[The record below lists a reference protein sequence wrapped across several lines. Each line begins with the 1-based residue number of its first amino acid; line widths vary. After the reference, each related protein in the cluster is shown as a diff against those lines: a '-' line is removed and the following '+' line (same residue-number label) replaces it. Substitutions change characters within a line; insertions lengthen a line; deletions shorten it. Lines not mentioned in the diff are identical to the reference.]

1 MNEQNGN
8 ERRKDIFRIAVLV
21 SFSIVILV
29 TGIVYIIYATS
40 HNGSDE
46 AASVTEME
54 EGKEELIALL
64 SSENVTIE
72 KTDLP
77 EPEESSQMPEPDEKD
92 DLVTTIKVLTYQ
104 AVELKDIYSVKEETV
119 CFKCYDKDAV
129 SYVWEYYDT
138 VAGEWQSADDTYIYS
153 YPDEL
158 GRSVSNLEMNAEE
171 DNDGLM
177 VRCTI
182 DFQTKEAETQTAS
195 LHVIDDI
202 KAIAIENM
210 ETDANRYLGTA
221 DLPVTVTYK
230 DGKEEDIIGLNGL
243 HFIVVEENT
252 DDVTVSG
259 NRIET
264 TTIIKTEAEYF
275 NTGLNCKEALIRYR
289 TEALDPIETTCS
301 ITGKDEKPP
310 EISEVKMSPFEISN
324 IDQPVNLTITITA
337 EDDVTLYP
345 ELEYAFLYSDQ
356 ELTEN
361 DWKKNP
367 SFDVSIERNGIYYA
381 YVRDQSGN
389 VGKMEKEIITVDTKA
404 PVISAVSFSEEDWCK
419 YNTISVTARDTG
431 EISYCFENRSAGIN
445 SGWITYSEYTA
456 DTNGIWIISVKDAVG
471 NIAETEIEITNIDK
485 EAPVI
490 QRISA
495 K

>member
-1 MNEQNGN
+1 MNKKQKL
-8 ERRKDIFRIAVLV
+8 KDIFLIVTFIIFLTIIIIEAVLL
-21 SFSIVILV
+21 IN
-29 TGIVYIIYATS
+29 ATS
-40 HNGSDE
+40 HNGSDK
-46 AASVTEME
+46 AASITETE
-54 EGKEELIALL
+54 EGKEELLSLL
-64 SSENVTIE
+64 SSGNVTIE
-72 KTDLP
+72 KTELP
-77 EPEESSQMPEPDEKD
+77 EPETAYQMPEPEEND
-92 DLVTTIKVLTYQ
+92 DPVTDIKVLTDQ
-104 AVELKDIYSVKEETV
+104 AVELKDIYSAKEETV

-129 SYVWEYYDT
+129 SYVWEYYNT
-138 VAGEWQSADDTYIYS
+138 AAGEWQSADDSLINS

-158 GRSVSNLEMNAEE
+158 GRKVSKLEINAEE

-177 VRCTI
+177 VRCKI
-182 DFQTKEAETQTAS
+182 NFQTKEAETQTAS
-195 LHVIDDI
+195 LHIIDEIKGIVIED
-202 KAIAIENM
+202 M

-230 DGKEEDIIGLNGL
+230 DGKKENIIGLNGM
-243 HFIVVEENT
+243 HFIAIEENT
-252 DDVTVSG
+252 DDDVTVSG

-264 TTIIKTEAEYF
+264 TTIIKTEGEYF
-275 NTGLNCKEALIRYR
+275 NTGLGRKEALIRYR
-289 TEALDPIETTCS
+289 SDAQDPIETTCS

-310 EISEVKMSPFEISN
+310 EISEIKTSPFEVSS
-324 IDQPVNLTITITA
+324 IDRPIDLTITIMA
-337 EDDVTLYP
+337 EDDVSPYP

-356 ELTEN
+356 ELIES
-361 DWKKNP
+361 DWKKKS

-389 VGKMEKEIITVDTKA
+389 VGKLEKEIITVDTKA
-404 PVISAVSFSEEDWCK
+404 PVISTVSLSEEDWCK
-419 YNTISVTARDTG
+419 CNTISVTARDAG

-456 DTNGIWIISVKDAVG
+456 DTNGTWIIRAKDAVG
-471 NIAETEIEITNIDK
+471 NIAETEITIKNIDN

>member
-1 MNEQNGN
+1 MNKKLTLKE
-8 ERRKDIFRIAVLV
+8 IFLIVKLIIFLTVIIAGAA
-21 SFSIVILV
+21 FM
-29 TGIVYIIYATS
+29 IYAKS

-46 AASVTEME
+46 AASFTETE

-64 SSENVTIE
+64 SSGNVTIE

-77 EPEESSQMPEPDEKD
+77 ETETAYQMPEPEEKD
-92 DLVTTIKVLTYQ
+92 DPATVIKVLTNQ
-104 AVELKDIYSVKEETV
+104 AVELKDIYSVKGETV

-138 VAGEWQSADDTYIYS
+138 VAGEWQSADDAHIYS

-158 GRSVSNLEMNAEE
+158 GRTVSNLEMNAEE

-195 LHVIDDI
+195 LHVIDRIKDI
-202 KAIAIENM
+202 VIEDM

-221 DLPVTVTYK
+221 DLLVTVTYK
-230 DGKEEDIIGLNGL
+230 DGKEENISGLNGL
-243 HFIVVEENT
+243 HFIAVEENT

-264 TTIIKTEAEYF
+264 TTIIKKEADYH
-275 NTGLNCKEALIRYR
+275 NTGMDRKEVLIRYR
-289 TEALDPIETTCS
+289 TDALEPIETTCS

-337 EDDVTLYP
+337 EDDVTPYP

-356 ELTEN
+356 ELTEP
-361 DWKKNP
+361 DWKKTP
-367 SFDVSIERNGIYYA
+367 SFDVNIERNGIYYT

-389 VGKMEKEIITVDTKA
+389 VGKLEKEIITVDTKA
-404 PVISAVSFSEEDWCK
+404 PVISAVSFSEEDWCMC
-419 YNTISVTARDTG
+419 NIISVTARDTG

-456 DTNGIWIISVKDAVG
+456 DTNGIWIIRVKDAVG

>member
-8 ERRKDIFRIAVLV
+8 ERRKDIFRVVVLV
-21 SFSIVILV
+21 FFSLVIFL
-29 TGIVYIIYATS
+29 TGIVYTLYATS
-40 HNGSDE
+40 HKKFETAELPDE
-46 AASVTEME
+46 ETED
-54 EGKEELIALL
+54 ELAALL
-64 SSENVTIE
+64 SSITV
-72 KTDLP
+72 DLPETETAYQMP
-77 EPEESSQMPEPDEKD
+77 EPEEKGDPAA
-92 DLVTTIKVLTYQ
+92 VIKVLTNQ
-104 AVELKDIYSVKEETV
+104 AVELKDIYSVKGETV

-129 SYVWEYYDT
+129 SYGWEYYDT
-138 VAGEWQSADDTYIYS
+138 TAGEWQSVDDSLIYLH
-153 YPDEL
+153 PDEL
-158 GRSVSNLEMNAEE
+158 GRKVSKLEMNAEE
-171 DNDGLM
+171 DNDRLM

-202 KAIAIENM
+202 KAIAIEDM
-210 ETDANRYLGTA
+210 ETDADRYLGTD

-230 DGKEEDIIGLNGL
+230 DGKEEEIIGLNGL
-243 HFIVVEENT
+243 HFIAVEENT

-264 TTIIKTEAEYF
+264 TTIIKKETDYF
-275 NTGLNCKEALIRYR
+275 NTGMDRKEVLIRYR
-289 TEALDPIETTCS
+289 TDALEPIETTCS
-301 ITGKDEKPP
+301 ITGRDEKPP

-337 EDDVTLYP
+337 EDDVTPYP

-356 ELTEN
+356 ELIES
-361 DWKKNP
+361 DWKKKS

-381 YVRDQSGN
+381 YVRDRSGN
-389 VGKMEKEIITVDTKA
+389 VGKLEKEIITVDTKA
-404 PVISAVSFSEEDWCK
+404 PVISAVSLSEEDWCK
-419 YNTISVTARDTG
+419 CNTISVTARDAG
-431 EISYCFENRSAGIN
+431 EISYCFENKSAGIN

-456 DTNGIWIISVKDAVG
+456 DTNGIWIIRAKDAVG
-471 NIAETEIEITNIDK
+471 NITETEIEITNIDK

>member
-1 MNEQNGN
+1 MNKKQKWKE
-8 ERRKDIFRIAVLV
+8 IFLMVVLIIFLAVIITEAVFL
-21 SFSIVILV
+21 
-29 TGIVYIIYATS
+29 IYATS
-40 HNGSDE
+40 HNGSDK
-46 AASVTEME
+46 AASVTETE

-64 SSENVTIE
+64 SSGNVTIE

-77 EPEESSQMPEPDEKD
+77 ETETAYRMPEPEEKD
-92 DLVTTIKVLTYQ
+92 DPDTVIKVLTDQ
-104 AVELKDIYSVKEETV
+104 AVELKDIYSVKGETV
-119 CFKCYDKDAV
+119 YFKCFDKDAV
-129 SYVWEYYDT
+129 SYVWEYYNT
-138 VAGEWQSADDTYIYS
+138 AAGEWQSADDSLIYS
-153 YPDEL
+153 YLDEL
-158 GRSVSNLEMNAEE
+158 GRKVSKLEINAEE

-182 DFQTKEAETQTAS
+182 NFQTKEAETQTAS
-195 LHVIDDI
+195 LHIIDEIKGIVIED
-202 KAIAIENM
+202 M
-210 ETDANRYLGTA
+210 ETDANRYLGTD

-264 TTIIKTEAEYF
+264 TTIIKTEGEYF
-275 NTGLNCKEALIRYR
+275 NTGLDCKEALIRYR
-289 TEALDPIETTCS
+289 SDAQDLIETTCS

-310 EISEVKMSPFEISN
+310 EISEIKTSPFEVSS
-324 IDQPVNLTITITA
+324 IDRPIDLIITIMA
-337 EDDVTLYP
+337 EDDVSPYP

-356 ELTEN
+356 ELTEA
-361 DWKKNP
+361 DWKKKS
-367 SFDVSIERNGIYYA
+367 SFDMSIERNGIYYA

-389 VGKMEKEIITVDTKA
+389 VGKLEKEIITVDTKA
-404 PVISAVSFSEEDWCK
+404 PIISAVNLSEEGWCK
-419 YNTISVTARDTG
+419 CNTISVTARDAG
-431 EISYCFENRSAGIN
+431 EISYCFKNSSSGIS

-456 DTNGIWIISVKDAVG
+456 DTNGTWIIRAKDAVG

>member
-1 MNEQNGN
+1 MNKKLKW
-8 ERRKDIFRIAVLV
+8 KDIFLIVTFIIFLTVIIVEAVL
-21 SFSIVILV
+21 L
-29 TGIVYIIYATS
+29 IYATS
-40 HNGSDE
+40 HNGSDK
-46 AASVTEME
+46 ASSVTETE
-54 EGKEELIALL
+54 DGKEELLALL
-64 SSENVTIE
+64 SSGNVTIE
-72 KTDLP
+72 KTELP
-77 EPEESSQMPEPDEKD
+77 EPEIAYQMPEPEEND
-92 DLVTTIKVLTYQ
+92 DSVTDIKVLTDQ
-104 AVELKDIYSVKEETV
+104 AVELKDIYSAKEETV
-119 CFKCYDKDAV
+119 CFKCFDKDAV

-138 VAGEWQSADDTYIYS
+138 AAGGWQSADDSLINS

-158 GRSVSNLEMNAEE
+158 GRKVSKLEINAEE

-182 DFQTKEAETQTAS
+182 NFQTKEAETQTAS
-195 LHVIDDI
+195 LHIIDEIKGIVIED
-202 KAIAIENM
+202 M

-230 DGKEEDIIGLNGL
+230 DGKKENIIGLNGM
-243 HFIVVEENT
+243 HFIAIEENT
-252 DDVTVSG
+252 DDDVTVSG

-264 TTIIKTEAEYF
+264 TTIIKTEGEYF
-275 NTGLNCKEALIRYR
+275 NTGLDCKEALIRYR
-289 TEALDPIETTCS
+289 SDAQNPIETTCS

-310 EISEVKMSPFEISN
+310 EISEIKTSPFEVSS
-324 IDQPVNLTITITA
+324 IDRPIDLTITIMA
-337 EDDVTLYP
+337 EDDVSPYP

-356 ELTEN
+356 ELIES
-361 DWKKNP
+361 DWKKKS

-389 VGKMEKEIITVDTKA
+389 VGKLEKEIITVDTKA
-404 PVISAVSFSEEDWCK
+404 PVISAVSLSEEDWCK
-419 YNTISVTARDTG
+419 CNTISVIARDAG
-431 EISYCFENRSAGIN
+431 EISYCFENRSDGIN

-456 DTNGIWIISVKDAVG
+456 DTNGTWIIRAKDAVG
-471 NIAETEIEITNIDK
+471 NIAETEITIKNIDN

>member
-1 MNEQNGN
+1 MNKKLKW
-8 ERRKDIFRIAVLV
+8 KDIFLIVTFIIFLTVIIVEAVLL
-21 SFSIVILV
+21 IC
-29 TGIVYIIYATS
+29 ATS
-40 HNGSDE
+40 HNGSDK
-46 AASVTEME
+46 ASSVTETE
-54 EGKEELIALL
+54 EGKEELLALL
-64 SSENVTIE
+64 SSGNVTIE
-72 KTDLP
+72 KTELP
-77 EPEESSQMPEPDEKD
+77 EPEIAYQMPEPEEND
-92 DLVTTIKVLTYQ
+92 DSVTDIKVLTDQ
-104 AVELKDIYSVKEETV
+104 AVELKDIYSAKEETV
-119 CFKCYDKDAV
+119 CFKCFDKDAV

-138 VAGEWQSADDTYIYS
+138 AAGGWQSADDSLINS

-158 GRSVSNLEMNAEE
+158 GRKVSKLEINAEE
-171 DNDGLM
+171 DNDGRM

-182 DFQTKEAETQTAS
+182 NFQTKEAETQTAS
-195 LHVIDDI
+195 LHIIDEIKGIVIED
-202 KAIAIENM
+202 M

-230 DGKEEDIIGLNGL
+230 DGKKENIIGLNGM
-243 HFIVVEENT
+243 HFIAIEENT
-252 DDVTVSG
+252 DDDVTVSG

-264 TTIIKTEAEYF
+264 TTIIKTEGEYF
-275 NTGLNCKEALIRYR
+275 NTGLDRKEALIRYR
-289 TEALDPIETTCS
+289 SDAQDPIETTCS

-310 EISEVKMSPFEISN
+310 EISEIKTSPFEVSS
-324 IDQPVNLTITITA
+324 IDRPIDLTITIMA
-337 EDDVTLYP
+337 EDDVSPYP

-356 ELTEN
+356 ELIES
-361 DWKKNP
+361 DWKKKS

-389 VGKMEKEIITVDTKA
+389 VGKLEKEIITVDTKA
-404 PVISAVSFSEEDWCK
+404 PVISAVSLSEEDWCK
-419 YNTISVTARDTG
+419 CNTISVIARDAG

-456 DTNGIWIISVKDAVG
+456 DTNGTWIIRAKDAVG
-471 NIAETEIEITNIDK
+471 NIAETEITIKNIDN